1 MAENIKRVVRIVALV
16 QVEAP
21 AESDINVI
29 GGNLARQLQGAI
41 PTQYDVRGVEVEGIT
56 DPDEQAS
63 KPEESEATA
72 TASRS
77 NSRTRSD
84 SDTKLT
90 T

>member
-1 MAENIKRVVRIVALV
+1 MAENIKRLVRIVALV

-21 AESDINVI
+21 AESDVNVI

-63 KPEESEATA
+63 KPDESEPTA
-72 TASRS
+72 TASKTT
-77 NSRTRSD
+77 SRTRA
-84 SDTKLT
+84 DTDAKLT

>member
-1 MAENIKRVVRIVALV
+1 MADNIKRVVRIVALV

-21 AESDINVI
+21 AESDIGVI

-56 DPDEQAS
+56 DPDAPADEPVAEQ
-63 KPEESEATA
+63 T
-72 TASRS
+72 TNTSRAKGE
-77 NSRTRSD
+77 RDGAKT
-84 SDTKLT
+84 LT